1 METGVF
7 MGKGRMGNENHET
20 PHKAQALDTIMD
32 VNFLPGI
39 PFLCG
44 KPEGSPDH
52 VDFININIFP
62 LWKENLVRDGIREEG
77 HWKKV
82 IFYSN
87 MSSGNAL

>member
-1 METGVF
+1 MATGVF

-20 PHKAQALDTIMD
+20 PHNARALDTIID
-32 VNFLPGI
+32 VNFLLGI

-62 LWKENLVRDGIREEG
+62 LWKENLVRERNKAGG
-77 HWKKV
+77 
-82 IFYSN
+82 
-87 MSSGNAL
+87 ALEKGYFLFRQAFR